1 MVFRHCGGDQA
12 NPCGVN
18 RRAILDGVGK
28 RAGGFRGGYFV
39 GNAPAG
45 KVVSESRAVGW
56 DAGDGK
62 HPAD

>member
-1 MVFRHCGGDQA
+1 MVFRHRGGNQA

-39 GNAPAG
+39 GNAPAR
-45 KVVSESRAVGW
+45 KIIVESGAVRRELG
-56 DAGDGK
+56 DAQNPLD
-62 HPAD
+62 